1 MLCMITW
8 WSYTL
13 IQPYFMTTW
22 WNYAKNNDDRPFA
35 HKSYNT
41 NSDDHEDS
49 WSKTFTFPNIIV
61 INMNEDSM
69 YFCVFC

>member
-1 MLCMITW
+1 
-8 WSYTL
+8 
-13 IQPYFMTTW
+13 MTTW
-22 WNYAKNNDDRPFA
+22 WNKESNDDRPFA